1 MKKITALLFICLF
14 SISFSQSDKFAISG
28 HVLINNSITSQISI
42 TNTNQTIYPD
52 NNGYFKIS
60 DLNNG
65 VYYLNIYA
73 PGYSSIIDTIE
84 IKNQNIYNLLYDLK
98 ENINELPEVLVGS
111 ESMTGGELG
120 IRKLPG
126 SAYYISPLEIQKFNY
141 SDIHSVLKSIPG
153 VNIQEED
160 GYGLR
165 PNIGL
170 RGSGVSRS
178 SKITLME
185 DGILMAPAP
194 YCAPSAYYFP
204 TTGRMYAVEVLKG
217 SSQIKY
223 GPFTTGGALNLI
235 STPIPQKLTG
245 KLNINGGSF
254 WGRNI
259 HGYIG
264 NTHGNFGYLVES
276 FNYGSNGFK
285 VLDNGGNTG
294 FNKNDFITKF
304 RYTSDE
310 DARIKQ
316 SLSLKLGYCQE
327 TSNETYVGLT
337 QEDFNLTPY
346 RRYAGSQMDVMTS
359 TQNQVSLTYNIQ
371 PRKGI
376 SLSTSYYRNNFQRNW
391 YKLSSV
397 KDSLGNKVGISSILA
412 EPTSY
417 QRHYELLTGSSSASE
432 ESFYVKGN
440 NRSYYSQG
448 IQSALNVDFKTGQ
461 VNHDIQF
468 GIRYHQDGMDR
479 FQNQD
484 QYSMNNGIM
493 FQTAHGE
500 LGTESNRVR
509 TAYALASHV
518 QYNLKYKNL
527 DVTPGIRYEKIDL
540 KEVDFGK
547 NDPER
552 IGTDVSEKSN
562 SIQVFVPGV
571 GFNYSLGEKTAIYG
585 GIHKG
590 FAPPG
595 TTEGS
600 LPEESINYEAG
611 TKFFGKNIN
620 FQTVLFYTD
629 YKNLL
634 GNDLAAT
641 GGNGSG
647 NFYNGGEA
655 RTLGAE
661 FFATVNIL
669 KSIGLQRELRLPI
682 TISYTYTNAEFLSSF
697 ESNFESWGD
706 VYSGYEFP
714 YLAKH
719 QLSSRLSANYKKF
732 EFHVNSKYNS
742 TMRAQAGDGE
752 INSVENI
759 PAYLILDCAAKYH
772 INENISI
779 NLNIQNLTNKAYV
792 VALRPA
798 GLRPGLPRIIQ
809 FGINANL

>member
-1 MKKITALLFICLF
+1 MKKCISLFLF
-14 SISFSQSDKFAISG
+14 FISFTVQSQSAKYGIYG
-28 HVLINNSITSQISI
+28 HVLLNSNEANSQISLI
-42 TNTNQTIYPD
+42 NTNQTVRTD
-52 NNGYFKIS
+52 ANGYFEF
-60 DLNNG
+60 NNLENG
-65 VYYLNIYA
+65 IYYIKIYA
-73 PGYSSIIDTIE
+73 PGYILITDTIE
-84 IKNQNIYNLLYDLK
+84 IRSNSLFNQLYVLK
-98 ENINELPEVLVGS
+98 EDVTQLPEVLVGS
-111 ESMTGGELG
+111 VTGGELG

-126 SAYYISPLEIQKFNY
+126 SAYYISPLEIKKFNY

-235 STPIPQKLTG
+235 STPIPQNLTG

-264 NTHGNFGYLVES
+264 NTHGNFGYLVET

-285 VLDNGGNTG
+285 NLDNGGNTG
-294 FNKNDFITKF
+294 FNKNDFVTKLRF
-304 RYTSDE
+304 TSKRN
-310 DARIKQ
+310 AKIQQ
-316 SLSLKLGYCQE
+316 SLHLKIGYCQE
-327 TSNETYVGLT
+327 NSNETYVGLT
-337 QEDFNLTPY
+337 KEDFDVTPY
-346 RRYAGSQMDVMTS
+346 RRYAGSQMDVMSS
-359 TQNQVSLTYNIQ
+359 TQSQLSLSYNIQ
-371 PRKGI
+371 PFQGI
-376 SLSTSYYRNNFQRNW
+376 ELSTSVYRNNFKRNW

-397 KDSLGNKVGISSILA
+397 ADSLGNKVGISSILSQ
-412 EPTSY
+412 PDNH
-417 QRHYELLTGSSSASE
+417 QRHYQLLTGSSSISN

-440 NRSYYSQG
+440 NRSYFSQG
-448 IQSALNVDFKTGQ
+448 IQSALNIDFKTGRI
-461 VNHDIQF
+461 NHGIQF

-484 QYSMNNGIM
+484 QYSMNDGIM
-493 FQTAHGE
+493 FQTSYGE
-500 LGTESNRVR
+500 LGTESNRVK
-509 TAYALASHV
+509 TAYALASHI
-518 QYNLKYKNL
+518 QYNIKYKSL
-527 DVTPGIRYEKIDL
+527 DITPGLRHEVIDL
-540 KEVDFGK
+540 QEVDYGK
-547 NDPER
+547 FDPTR
-552 IGTDVSEKSN
+552 QGTDANYKFN
-562 SIQVFVPGV
+562 SIEVFVPGI
-571 GFNYSLGEKTAIYG
+571 GFNYSINAEASIYG

-611 TKFFGKNIN
+611 TKYFGKHLH

-641 GGNGSG
+641 GGNGTGS
-647 NFYNGGEA
+647 FYNGGKA

-661 FFATVNIL
+661 FFTTLSTL
-669 KSIGLQRELRLPI
+669 KMMDIQSKIRVPI
-682 TISYTYTNAEFLSSF
+682 TFSYTYTNAQFLSSF
-697 ESNFESWGD
+697 ESDFESWGY
-706 VYSGYEFP
+706 VYNGDEFP
-714 YLAKH
+714 YLAQH
-719 QLSSRLSANYKKF
+719 QLSSRLSIYFNKF
-732 EFHVNSKYNS
+732 EIHLNSKYNS
-742 TMRAQAGDGE
+742 SMRAQAGSEE

-759 PAYLILDCAAKYH
+759 PSYFIIDGVIKYH
-772 INENISI
+772 INEKVCF
-779 NLNIQNLTNKAYV
+779 NLNVQNVTNKAYV

-809 FGINANL
+809 LGINADL